1 MDLPGRY
8 AEHMARKH
16 LIVIGAVAAGLALI
30 GSLASGGDDEA
41 APVKTMA
48 PSTSAPAP
56 APEPEPVSECVTIAP
71 VVAQG
76 LAEAADTSA
85 SRFGGIKAHDSET
98 WLVAVEFADGPAAGE
113 VAVFE
118 VASIT
123 EAGQARAVDGFAK
136 TFTNFPE
143 SSYAGDP
150 AIADAKA
157 CIQ

>member
-1 MDLPGRY
+1 
-8 AEHMARKH
+8 MARKH
-16 LIVIGAVAAGLALI
+16 IIVIGAVAAGLALI
-30 GSLASGGDDEA
+30 GSLAGGGDD
-41 APVKTMA
+41 K
-48 PSTSAPAP
+48 PAP
-56 APEPEPVSECVTIAP
+56 AAAPKPSATQSAATPTTECVA
-71 VVAQG
+71 VADAVAQS
-76 LAEAADTSA
+76 LAGAADTSA
-85 SRFGGIKAHDSET
+85 ALFGGIKAHDSET

-123 EAGQARAVDGFAK
+123 EAGQTRAVDGFAK
-136 TFTNFPE
+136 TFTGFPE